1 MNCWLVKNV
10 IKRWSSFQR
19 IRYQDVVS
27 RSVSSFLNNFFSSF
41 FFWGGVVFWIPSL
54 PQPTVWK
61 NTSIWNGSNP
71 SWIKICLFFNKQ
83 QFFKEFF
90 SKILISK
97 NICDRRTLLKIKSF
111 SKILISKNICDRRTF
126 LKIKSKSYKYVYFV
140 TRSADRRLVWF
151 CSGAIETTY
160 TNPWNPLHVHF
171 LCNFLWHL
179 SLYAFILTNL

>member
-1 MNCWLVKNV
+1 MSP
-10 IKRWSSFQR
+10 I
-19 IRYQDVVS
+19 
-27 RSVSSFLNNFFSSF
+27 FLNNFFLF
-41 FFWGGVVFWIPSL
+41 LGGGVVFWIPFL

-71 SWIKICLFFNKQ
+71 SWIKICLSFNKQ
-83 QFFKEFF
+83 QIFKDF
-90 SKILISK
+90 
-97 NICDRRTLLKIKSF
+97 F

-140 TRSADRRLVWF
+140 TRSADRRLAWV